1 MKAVLKKHP
10 RPGIE
15 VGEIPKPSITEGDVL
30 IRVKAAA
37 ICGSDLGIYR
47 YTPAYSKMKLPVVLG
62 HEFSG
67 EIVKTGSKVKGFKLG
82 DRVLS
87 ESVKACGKCG
97 FCKQGRSNLCDES
110 TLFGIHTDG
119 AFAEYVSV
127 PYQLLHR
134 IPDCMSYE
142 KAALV
147 EPLSNAVHFV
157 LDITPFRV
165 EDFVVVHGCGPIGL
179 FSAQLFKLG
188 GARVILTGLSDDKA
202 RFEIAKR
209 LDIETLDIEQNDL
222 KQRVMED
229 TNGRGADVAFVATG
243 APLAVEQALSLTKKR
258 GQITMIGIFGETVP
272 LDLTWLVRRELK
284 IYGAYDARPANFPL
298 SIRLIS
304 EGKINVEQ
312 VLTHKLPL
320 DDAEEAFKVALER
333 SGGKVEFIPKG
344 SR

>member
-15 VGEIPKPSITEGDVL
+15 VEEISKPSIADDEVL
-30 IRVKAAA
+30 IMVKAAA
-37 ICGSDLGIYR
+37 ICGSDLGIYK
-47 YTPAYSKMKLPVVLG
+47 YTPAYDKMKLPVVLG

-67 EIVKTGSKVKGFKLG
+67 EIVKAGSKVKDFKLG

-87 ESVKACGKCG
+87 ESVKACGECM
-97 FCKQGRSNLCDES
+97 FCKQGRSNLCEKS

-134 IPDCMSYE
+134 IPDGMSYGE
-142 KAALV
+142 AALV

-165 EDFVVVHGCGPIGL
+165 DDYIVVHGCGPIGL

-188 GARVILTGLSDDKA
+188 GARVILTGLSDDKP

-209 LDIETLDIEQNDL
+209 LGIETLDVEQNDL
-222 KQRVMED
+222 NQRVMDD
-229 TNGRGADVAFVATG
+229 TNTRGADIAFVAVG
-243 APLAVEQALSLTKKR
+243 SPSAVEQALNLTKKR
-258 GQITMIGIFGETVP
+258 GQITVVGIFGETVP
-272 LDLTWLVRRELK
+272 LDLTRLVRRELK
-284 IYGAYDARPANFPL
+284 IRGAYDARPANFPL
-298 SIRLIS
+298 SIKLVS
-304 EGKINVEQ
+304 EGKISVKD
-312 VLTHKLPL
+312 VLTHRFRL
-320 DDAEEAFKVALER
+320 DEAEKAFQLALSR
-333 SGGKVEFIPKG
+333 QGGKVEFTPG
-344 SR
+344 NSL

>member
-1 MKAVLKKHP
+1 MKAVLKKYP
-10 RPGIE
+10 RSGIE
-15 VGEIPKPSITEGDVL
+15 IEDIPKPGIADDEVL
-30 IRVKAAA
+30 IKVKAAA
-37 ICGSDLGIYR
+37 ICGSDLGIYK

-67 EIVKTGSKVKGFKLG
+67 EIVKTGSRVKDFKHG

-127 PYQLLHR
+127 PYLLLHR
-134 IPDCMSYE
+134 IPDGMSYE
-142 KAALV
+142 EAALV

-157 LDITPFRV
+157 RDITSFRV
-165 EDFVVVHGCGPIGL
+165 DDYVVVHGCGPIGL

-202 RFEIAKR
+202 RFDVAKK
-209 LDIETLDIEQNDL
+209 LGIETLDIQHNDL
-222 KQRVMED
+222 NQRVMDD
-229 TNGRGADVAFVATG
+229 TNGQGADVAFVAVGEPT
-243 APLAVEQALSLTKKR
+243 AVEQALNLTKKR
-258 GQITMIGIFGETVP
+258 EQITVVGIFGEKVS

-284 IYGAYDARPANFPL
+284 IHGAYDARPENFPL
-298 SIRLIS
+298 SIKLIS
-304 EGKINVEQ
+304 EGKINVEK
-312 VLTHKLPL
+312 VLTHKFGL
-320 DDAEEAFKVALER
+320 DEAEEAFKVALER